1 MSSSV
6 EFGQFET
13 NLAPDPVE
21 YAVILPPRYDSKGP
35 A

>member
-6 EFGQFET
+6 ELGQFET
-13 NLAPDPVE
+13 NLAPDPVKD
-21 YAVILPPRYDSKGP
+21 AVILPPSYDSKGL